1 MSFNSV
7 EEVLEDIKAGKMMI
21 VVDDEGRENE
31 GDLFIAAEKVT
42 PECVNF
48 MVTWARGLLCTP
60 ITEDRAKELDLPAM
74 VKTNKEH
81 MGTAFTV
88 SIDHISCTTGISAFD
103 RALTVNELTNI
114 NAGADVF
121 TKPGHV
127 FPLIAK
133 SGGVFKRAG
142 HTEAAVDIC
151 KLAGLYPAGMICEI
165 MNADG
170 TMART
175 PQLMDFARK
184 HQLKIITVAS
194 LVEYRRTH
202 ENAQVICSG

>member
-1 MSFNSV
+1 MNFNSV
-7 EEVLEDIKAGKMMI
+7 AEALEDIKTGGMI
-21 VVDDEGRENE
+21 IIVDDEGRENE

-42 PECVNF
+42 PESVNF
-48 MVTWARGLLCTP
+48 MATWARGLICAP
-60 ITEDRAKELDLPAM
+60 ITQDRAKELELPAM
-74 VKTNKEH
+74 VQTNREH

-103 RALTVNELTNI
+103 RALTVRELPNI
-114 NAGADVF
+114 NAGADSF

-133 SGGVFKRAG
+133 DGGIFTRAG
-142 HTEAAVDIC
+142 HTEAAVDLC

-175 PQLMDFARK
+175 PQLMDFSRK
-184 HQLKIITVAS
+184 HELKIITVAS
-194 LVEYRRTH
+194 LVEYRRIH
-202 ENAQVICSG
+202 ENAQVICLG

>member
-1 MSFNSV
+1 M
-7 EEVLEDIKAGKMMI
+7 EGK
-21 VVDDEGRENE
+21 
-31 GDLFIAAEKVT
+31 T
-42 PECVNF
+42 
-48 MVTWARGLLCTP
+48 
-60 ITEDRAKELDLPAM
+60 
-74 VKTNKEH
+74 
-81 MGTAFTV
+81 
-88 SIDHISCTTGISAFD
+88 
-103 RALTVNELTNI
+103 